1 MLAIGIYLKL
11 LLPDGTDSG
20 FRFQNFFQGETRTYD
35 GDRYTFG
42 AFGFSGGTLDLEG
55 GNISASMVFVLNELS
70 LSVFSQ
76 AATERWLAQIRTVW
90 LEPDTFNETSQHSE
104 ELYAITGINH
114 DNSQLSVRL
123 GSPLDAVQSKLPR
136 RVLTTALVGELP
148 STGQINLS

>member
-1 MLAIGIYLKL
+1 MLAIGIFLKL
-11 LLPDGTDSG
+11 LRSDGRDSG
-20 FRFQNFFQGETRTYD
+20 YHFQNFFQGETRTYD
-35 GDRYTFG
+35 GDNYIFG

-55 GNISASMVFVLNELS
+55 GNIAASMVFALNDLS
-70 LSVFSQ
+70 LSVFTQ
-76 AATERWLAQIRTVW
+76 AANDRWLAQIRTVW

-104 ELYAITGINH
+104 EMYAVTGINH

-123 GSPLDAVQSKLPR
+123 GSPLDAVQSNLPR

>member
-11 LLPDGTDSG
+11 LLPEGTDSG

-35 GDRYTFG
+35 GDSYVFG
-42 AFGFSGGTLDLEG
+42 AFGFSGGTLDLDG
-55 GNISASMVFVLNELS
+55 GNISASMVFVLSELS

-76 AATERWLAQIRTVW
+76 AANDQWLAQIRTVW

-114 DNSQLSVRL
+114 DSSQLSVRL
-123 GSPLDAVQSKLPR
+123 GSPLDAVQSNLPR

>member
-11 LLPDGTDSG
+11 LLPEGTDSG
-20 FRFQNFFQGETRTYD
+20 YRFQNFFQGETRTYD
-35 GDRYTFG
+35 GDSYIFG

-55 GNISASMVFVLNELS
+55 GNISASMVFALNELS

-76 AATERWLAQIRTVW
+76 AANDQWLAQIRTVW

-114 DNSQLSVRL
+114 DSSQLSVRL
-123 GSPLDAVQSKLPR
+123 GSPLDAVQANLPR
-136 RVLTTALVGELP
+136 RVLTTSLVGELP

>member
-11 LLPDGTDSG
+11 LLPEGTDSG

-35 GDRYTFG
+35 GDSYVFG
-42 AFGFSGGTLDLEG
+42 AFGFSGGTLDLDG

-76 AATERWLAQIRTVW
+76 AANDQWLAQIRTVW
-90 LEPDTFNETSQHSE
+90 LEPDTFAETSQHSE

-123 GSPLDAVQSKLPR
+123 GSPLDAVQSNLPR
-136 RVLTTALVGELP
+136 RVLTTSLVGELP